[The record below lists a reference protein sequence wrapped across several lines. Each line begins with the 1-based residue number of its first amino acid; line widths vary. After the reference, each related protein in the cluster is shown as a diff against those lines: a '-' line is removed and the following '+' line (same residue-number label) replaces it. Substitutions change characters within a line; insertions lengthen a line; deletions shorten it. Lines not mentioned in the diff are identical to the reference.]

1 MLSTSED
8 AGFYSHNRDHSETG
22 ESDGTQDI
30 LTCGS
35 CQKTFA
41 LSDIVRF
48 IQHKVL
54 QCNKENYGQCFT
66 QGSSGGADRD
76 SDDGR
81 RLMLA
86 NTSGGLAT
94 RRASMPNV
102 SSRSVS
108 SKQANS
114 TSTFDRVH
122 TPPPTSPA
130 ELLRD
135 GASSTPKRLGDE
147 PENASTHC
155 ASRGASPLGCSLD
168 DEHDQKP
175 SVRAIEIK
183 QERMEVDPRPED
195 LDYVSRKQQTTA
207 QSPRRNGSLDR
218 ADDMALRK
226 SRTPSTVSDGPEPHT
241 VNSEP
246 SNYVCS
252 TCKTKYHSAWRLVQH
267 VQHAHGVKIYV
278 ESLASTGNQDG
289 GAAPTED
296 SDAPESAAASD
307 EATPRDEPETIC
319 SERCAT
325 DTSEML
331 PVDSA
336 SPAITTSPRPASR
349 CASRSR
355 RDVSLDTTTEEKDQA
370 RDVREKDSQEKV
382 TMNGVERKEQRV
394 LNGDGYGSD
403 EEIEVR
409 PKRTKL
415 SNVSNSSSDGGE
427 GKVSTGSPK
436 EVIALSLT
444 SPQALM
450 APSAASRQSTTPQP
464 PSMQSPSHHQSPPA
478 SSVPASSSAMA
489 TVTTPITTTPARS
502 ESTQSLP
509 PPGLRGHHTLLPP
522 PEIHQNPFGLLRMP
536 HHPHNP
542 LFGRAAHHDFRMEH
556 LMSEQFR
563 NHGLNLAAAAV
574 AAANQ
579 LKSHSQ
585 PFTPA
590 TGATASERPPSAGAA
605 AAAAAALTLT
615 PGVPGLEPHM
625 DYYSQRLRQLAGT
638 TSPGANITSNSSNS
652 PSPRK
657 QPHSP
662 SHFAS
667 PSPSQLP
674 PTPLTNNS
682 RPQSLTPPEKHTEL
696 GLDAGSLM
704 ANTPRS
710 ASTPPNKQSQHH
722 NHQASDG
729 ALYSCD
735 FCGKKFRFQS
745 NLLVHRRTHTN
756 ELPFKCTSCDFSCA
770 QASKLKSHMKLVHS
784 RTRPS
789 VAISEPDTA
798 SNVDSIESDSDDSD
812 HDLMDADDL
821 DADGRDG
828 EDRHMAHDGD
838 GEDDDDDEDDDE
850 DDEAE
855 DLSMSSTQSQSK
867 KDGGSLQMSTS
878 LVGELMDKFGLS
890 NIAQYSEAY
899 KQALQESGNALK
911 LQLTSKDRDNN
922 NSAMAIPG
930 LAEKLNGLP
939 TALRIKEELAKNML
953 QHHNPQLPQVPL
965 FNPFENPF
973 EASKRMK
980 LEGGESWWGIPGL
993 HRNESLFENMKPG
1006 RDGGVRGPSGGGGLL
1021 QPMMKKESKL
1031 RNDTCEFCGKVF
1043 KNCSNLTVH
1052 RRSHTGE
1059 KPYKCEL
1066 CSYACAQSSKL
1077 TRHMKTHGRLGKDV
1091 YRCRFCE
1098 MPFSVP
1104 STLEKHMRKCVVNQ
1118 GKLQQQQ
1125 QRELQQLQQ
1134 QQQQLHHQQLA
1145 AQQMAAAAA
1154 AAAQR
1159 DRDHHRDRE
1168 RDRDREQHHQH
1179 LHHQSQQQQSAA
1191 ILAAAAAAS
1200 PSHAGAPQIP
1210 PGLLLPPLPAAVA
1223 AAAAAAAG
1231 VSPTDENLTSGS
1243 PSSSSSSAAAAAAAA
1258 AAALMKEEAAS
1269 A

>member
-54 QCNKENYGQCFT
+54 QCSKENYGQCFT
-66 QGSSGGADRD
+66 QAAGGGTDRD

-81 RLMLA
+81 RTLL
-86 NTSGGLAT
+86 TGGSGITT

-102 SSRSVS
+102 SCRGTKQHHHLLHHHHQQQQQQQQQQS
-108 SKQANS
+108 SSSNS
-114 TSTFDRVH
+114 TTFDRLH
-122 TPPPTSPA
+122 SPPPPTSPA

-155 ASRGASPLGCSLD
+155 PSRGASPLGCSLD
-168 DEHDQKP
+168 DGHHHHHHHHHHHLQHNHHHDQKP

-183 QERMEVDPRPED
+183 QERMDIDPSSSCGEED
-195 LDYVSRKQQTTA
+195 FVTHRNTNTTTTTTTTA
-207 QSPRRNGSLDR
+207 PGHRNGSLEGC
-218 ADDMALRK
+218 
-226 SRTPSTVSDGPEPHT
+226 PSPNAAEPT
-241 VNSEP
+241 SEP

-289 GAAPTED
+289 GAAPTEE
-296 SDAPESAAASD
+296 SDAPESAAASS
-307 EATPRDEPETIC
+307 DEPNGPAVTVLPEAPKVTDRTAAAET
-319 SERCAT
+319 
-325 DTSEML
+325 
-331 PVDSA
+331 
-336 SPAITTSPRPASR
+336 TTSSPRSR
-349 CASRSR
+349 CASRGHEGDAMEREAIQSPPLAGK
-355 RDVSLDTTTEEKDQA
+355 DPACNGLEKESVSSSAE
-370 RDVREKDSQEKV
+370 
-382 TMNGVERKEQRV
+382 NGADAES
-394 LNGDGYGSD
+394 DG
-403 EEIEVR
+403 EIELRTKR
-409 PKRTKL
+409 PKLADT
-415 SNVSNSSSDGGE
+415 STTSSSSNGNHSE
-427 GKVSTGSPK
+427 
-436 EVIALSLT
+436 EAALALT
-444 SPQALM
+444 TPPQP
-450 APSAASRQSTTPQP
+450 APIIPTTPIISAA
-464 PSMQSPSHHQSPPA
+464 QSPSHPQRHHTPP
-478 SSVPASSSAMA
+478 SSTSSTTAAAAAAAA
-489 TVTTPITTTPARS
+489 TAAPSARS

-509 PPGLRGHHTLLPP
+509 PPSLRAHHHTLLPP
-522 PEIHQNPFGLLRMP
+522 PELHPNPFALLRVP
-536 HHPHNP
+536 PHHHPHSP
-542 LFGRAAHHDFRMEH
+542 LFGRTHHDFRMEH

-563 NHGLNLAAAAV
+563 SHGLNLAAAAV

-585 PFTPA
+585 QQFNPA
-590 TGATASERPPSAGAA
+590 TGATASERPASGGAAAA

-615 PGVPGLEPHM
+615 PGGPLEPHM

-638 TSPGANITSNSSNS
+638 TSPGAAVVVGNLTSSNSSNS

-657 QPHSP
+657 QQHSP
-662 SHFAS
+662 SQRFAS

-682 RPQSLTPPEKHTEL
+682 RPQSLTPPEKHTAEMMM
-696 GLDAGSLM
+696 GLDAGGSIS
-704 ANTPRS
+704 NTPRS
-710 ASTPPNKQSQHH
+710 ASTPPNKQSNQS
-722 NHQASDG
+722 ASDS

-745 NLLVHRRTHTN
+745 NLLVHRRTHTA
-756 ELPFKCTSCDFSCA
+756 ELPFKCTSCEFACA
-770 QASKLKSHMKLVHS
+770 QAAKLKQHMKLMHGRRRS
-784 RTRPS
+784 S
-789 VAISEPDTA
+789 AAAISEPDSGA
-798 SNVDSIESDSDDSD
+798 SNVDSIESDQDDTD
-812 HDLMDADDL
+812 HELMDADEL
-821 DADGRDG
+821 DADGDERRD
-828 EDRHMAHDGD
+828 A
-838 GEDDDDDEDDDE
+838 DDDQDDEEEDDDEDEDE

-867 KDGGSLQMSTS
+867 KDGSSMPMSTS

-939 TALRIKEELAKNML
+939 SALRIKEELAKNML
-953 QHHNPQLPQVPL
+953 QHHNAQLPQVPL

-980 LEGGESWWGIPGL
+980 LEGGDSWWGLPGL
-993 HRNESLFENMKPG
+993 HRAGDASLFENLKPG
-1006 RDGGVRGPSGGGGLL
+1006 RDGGGGRGSAAAGLL

-1091 YRCRFCE
+1091 YRCRRCSRRRSRRRRRPHKGRSGNS
-1098 MPFSVP
+1098 MTLP
-1104 STLEKHMRKCVVNQ
+1104 SLEWVR
-1118 GKLQQQQ
+1118 
-1125 QRELQQLQQ
+1125 
-1134 QQQQLHHQQLA
+1134 
-1145 AQQMAAAAA
+1145 
-1154 AAAQR
+1154 AAAQP
-1159 DRDHHRDRE
+1159 DDVA
-1168 RDRDREQHHQH
+1168 H
-1179 LHHQSQQQQSAA
+1179 L
-1191 ILAAAAAAS
+1191 LAAGRMDDDRAR
-1200 PSHAGAPQIP
+1200 HAPRMP
-1210 PGLLLPPLPAAVA
+1210 
-1223 AAAAAAAG
+1223 
-1231 VSPTDENLTSGS
+1231 
-1243 PSSSSSSAAAAAAAA
+1243 
-1258 AAALMKEEAAS
+1258 
-1269 A
+1269 

>member
-1 MLSTSED
+1 MRIKMP
-8 AGFYSHNRDHSETG
+8 A
-22 ESDGTQDI
+22 
-30 LTCGS
+30 
-35 CQKTFA
+35 
-41 LSDIVRF
+41 VR
-48 IQHKVL
+48 IAQ
-54 QCNKENYGQCFT
+54 
-66 QGSSGGADRD
+66 
-76 SDDGR
+76 
-81 RLMLA
+81 
-86 NTSGGLAT
+86 
-94 RRASMPNV
+94 
-102 SSRSVS
+102 
-108 SKQANS
+108 
-114 TSTFDRVH
+114 
-122 TPPPTSPA
+122 
-130 ELLRD
+130 
-135 GASSTPKRLGDE
+135 E

-183 QERMEVDPRPED
+183 QERMDIDPRPED
-195 LDYVSRKQQTTA
+195 LDFVGRKQQTT
-207 QSPRRNGSLDR
+207 QSPRRNGTLE
-218 ADDMALRK
+218 DDMALRK
-226 SRTPSTVSDGPEPHT
+226 SRTLNTALAPDATEPHT
-241 VNSEP
+241 INSEP

-289 GAAPTED
+289 GAAPTEV

-307 EATPRDEPETIC
+307 EVPRPASETVSTEKSSATTL
-319 SERCAT
+319 
-325 DTSEML
+325 L
-331 PVDSA
+331 PAAADSA
-336 SPAITTSPRPASR
+336 LPAIASSPRPLSR
-349 CASRSR
+349 CASRNR
-355 RDVSLDTTTEEKDQA
+355 RDVSVEEADDTKEQA
-370 RDVREKDSQEKV
+370 LELKEARESHRQEAMSVDSVRTV
-382 TMNGVERKEQRV
+382 NGVDGKEHGV
-394 LNGDGYGSD
+394 HNGEGDMSD

-409 PKRTKL
+409 AKRTKL
-415 SNVSNSSSDGGE
+415 ANVSSSSSNGSGGTPE
-427 GKVSTGSPK
+427 EMATL
-436 EVIALSLT
+436 ALT
-444 SPQALM
+444 SPQAL
-450 APSAASRQSTTPQP
+450 ATSSQSSSSTSSSSSSSVQRQSTTPQP
-464 PSMQSPSHHQSPPA
+464 PATRSPFLVQLQSPPA
-478 SSVPASSSAMA
+478 NVAASSSSSSVTA
-489 TVTTPITTTPARS
+489 TTPTTTTPARS
-502 ESTQSLP
+502 ESSQSLP
-509 PPGLRGHHTLLPP
+509 PPGLRAHHSLLPP
-522 PEIHQNPFGLLRMP
+522 PELHQNPFGLLRMP
-536 HHPHNP
+536 HHPHSP

-556 LMSEQFR
+556 LMTEQFR

-579 LKSHSQ
+579 LKTHSQ
-585 PFTPA
+585 QFTPA

-605 AAAAAALTLT
+605 AAAALTLT
-615 PGVPGLEPHM
+615 PGVAAPGGALVGLEPHM

-638 TSPGANITSNSSNS
+638 TSPGANITSISSNS

-657 QPHSP
+657 QQHSP

-682 RPQSLTPPEKHTEL
+682 RPQSLTPPEKNTELGL
-696 GLDAGSLM
+696 GLDAGSIM

-710 ASTPPNKQSQHH
+710 ASTPPNKQSHH
-722 NHQASDG
+722 HHHQASDG

-745 NLLVHRRTHTN
+745 NLLVHRRTHTS
-756 ELPFKCTSCDFSCA
+756 ELPFKCTSCEFSCA
-770 QASKLKSHMKLVHS
+770 QASKLKQHMKMVHS

-798 SNVDSIESDSDDSD
+798 SNVDSIESDSDDPD
-812 HDLMDADDL
+812 HDLMDAEDL

-838 GEDDDDDEDDDE
+838 GEDDDDDDDDDEDE

-867 KDGGSLQMSTS
+867 KEGGSGGSLQMSTS

-939 TALRIKEELAKNML
+939 SALRIKEELAKNML

-980 LEGGESWWGIPGL
+980 LEGGDSWWGIPGL
-993 HRNESLFENMKPG
+993 HRNESLFENLKPG
-1006 RDGGVRGPSGGGGLL
+1006 RDGGVRSGGGLM

-1154 AAAQR
+1154 AAQHR
-1159 DRDHHRDRE
+1159 DREHHRERE
-1168 RDRDREQHHQH
+1168 RDRDRDHHHHHHHQ
-1179 LHHQSQQQQSAA
+1179 QQQQQQSAA

-1200 PSHAGAPQIP
+1200 PSHVGAPQIP

-1223 AAAAAAAG
+1223 AAAAAAAAG
-1231 VSPTDENLTSGS
+1231 VSPTDDSLASGS
-1243 PSSSSSSAAAAAAAA
+1243 PSGSSSSAASAAAAAAA
-1258 AAALMKEEAAS
+1258 LIKEEAAS